1 MTLPYLIALLP
12 YTAASAIVFAIG
24 VVAGVIARA
33 AIPEAAAGVE
43 SSIAEFVSFAH
54 GLGPLGLFVFIV
66 VNNVVK
72 AAVMMVLGIAF
83 GLVPILFL
91 VSNGI
96 VLAVAAA
103 LIAEREGTLVAVAGL
118 LPHGILELPAV
129 LLAAAAGLRLGA
141 AALERTRHP
150 GRDIRMEMLAA
161 WRVFAALIVPLLV
174 VAAIVETTV
183 TPLILMLTRG

>member
-1 MTLPYLIALLP
+1 MRPYLITLLP
-12 YTAASAIVFAIG
+12 YALASVVVFAIG
-24 VVAGVIARA
+24 VVTGMIALA
-33 AIPEAAAGVE
+33 AFPQASAGVE

-54 GLGPLGLFVFIV
+54 GLGPVGLFAFIV

-83 GLVPILFL
+83 GLIPVLFL

-96 VLAVAAA
+96 VLAVAAVLVVEKGGA
-103 LIAEREGTLVAVAGL
+103 LVAVAGL

-141 AALERTRHP
+141 VALERVRHP
-150 GRDIRMEMLAA
+150 GIDIKVEVVKA
-161 WRVFAALIVPLLV
+161 WRLFTVLILPVLLIAAVI
-174 VAAIVETTV
+174 ETTV
-183 TPLILMLTRG
+183 TPLMLMLARG

>member
-1 MTLPYLIALLP
+1 MRPYLITLLP
-12 YTAASAIVFAIG
+12 YALASVVVFAIG
-24 VVAGVIARA
+24 VVTGMIALVA
-33 AIPEAAAGVE
+33 FPQASAGVE
-43 SSIAEFVSFAH
+43 NSIAEFVSFAH
-54 GLGPLGLFVFIV
+54 GLGPVGLFAFIV

-83 GLVPILFL
+83 GLIPVLFL

-103 LIAEREGTLVAVAGL
+103 LVVEKGGALVAVAGL

-141 AALERTRHP
+141 VALERVRHP
-150 GRDIRMEMLAA
+150 GIDIKVEVVKA
-161 WRVFAALIVPLLV
+161 WRLFTVLILPVLLIAAVI
-174 VAAIVETTV
+174 ETTV
-183 TPLILMLTRG
+183 TPLMLMLARG

>member
-1 MTLPYLIALLP
+1 MMRPYLITLLP
-12 YTAASAIVFAIG
+12 YALASVVVFAIG
-24 VVAGVIARA
+24 VVTGMIALVA
-33 AIPEAAAGVE
+33 FPQASAGVE
-43 SSIAEFVSFAH
+43 NSIAEFVSFAH
-54 GLGPLGLFVFIV
+54 GLGPVGLFAFIV

-83 GLVPILFL
+83 GLIPVLFL

-103 LIAEREGTLVAVAGL
+103 LVVEKGGALVAVAGL

-141 AALERTRHP
+141 VALERVRHP
-150 GRDIRMEMLAA
+150 GIDIKVEVVKA
-161 WRVFAALIVPLLV
+161 WRLFTVLILPVLLIAAVI
-174 VAAIVETTV
+174 ETTV
-183 TPLILMLTRG
+183 TPLMLMLARG

>member
-1 MTLPYLIALLP
+1 MRPYVITLLP
-12 YTAASAIVFAIG
+12 YALASVVVFAIG
-24 VVAGVIARA
+24 VVTGMIALVA
-33 AIPEAAAGVE
+33 FPQASAGVE
-43 SSIAEFVSFAH
+43 NSIAEFVSFAH
-54 GLGPLGLFVFIV
+54 GLGPVGLFAFIV

-83 GLVPILFL
+83 GLIPVLFL

-103 LIAEREGTLVAVAGL
+103 LVVEKGGALVAVAGL

-141 AALERTRHP
+141 VALERVRHP
-150 GRDIRMEMLAA
+150 GIDIKVEVVKA
-161 WRVFAALIVPLLV
+161 WRLFTVLILPVLLIAAVI
-174 VAAIVETTV
+174 ETTV
-183 TPLILMLTRG
+183 TPLMLMLARG